1 MKGRIFSFE
10 EFSVYDGPGVRTSV
24 FLKGCP
30 LRCTW
35 CHNPEGQRAESEIV
49 RSPNGCIGCLACER
63 AATTD
68 GDCIRFTQESI
79 AACPRGLLR
88 VSGEEY
94 EHTVLCER
102 LLKNADVLSSMGG
115 GVTFSGGEP
124 LSQSEFLFACLT
136 HLRGRLH
143 TAIQTSGYA
152 RPEVSSRALSLADYF
167 LYDLKIIDDD
177 LHRRYT
183 GVSNARILDNFKAL
197 AASGNDFCVRTPL
210 IPGVTDTEKNLRA
223 IAKIMTENG
232 VSAIEL
238 LPYNKMAGGKYKML
252 LREYT
257 PHFDETAEV
266 AVRKEIFESYHIR
279 VTVL

>member
-1 MKGRIFSFE
+1 MF
-10 EFSVYDGPGVRTSV
+10 
-24 FLKGCP
+24 
-30 LRCTW
+30 
-35 CHNPEGQRAESEIV
+35 
-49 RSPNGCIGCLACER
+49 
-63 AATTD
+63 
-68 GDCIRFTQESI
+68 
-79 AACPRGLLR
+79 
-88 VSGEEY
+88 
-94 EHTVLCER
+94 
-102 LLKNADVLSSMGG
+102 
-115 GVTFSGGEP
+115 
-124 LSQSEFLFACLT
+124 
-136 HLRGRLH
+136 
-143 TAIQTSGYA
+143 
-152 RPEVSSRALSLADYF
+152 SRALSLADYF

-210 IPGVTDTEKNLRA
+210 IPGVTDTEKNLHA